1 LSTFGRM
8 PPATRSESS
17 WSCGAGS
24 TCAMVNSP
32 FRPPPGRQ
40 NLVKWWKH
48 SKAVSRAPNDATS
61 ERFTA
66 R

>member
-24 TCAMVNSP
+24 TCAMAIPLSAP
-32 FRPPPGRQ
+32 HP
-40 NLVKWWKH
+40 
-48 SKAVSRAPNDATS
+48 AVRTW
-61 ERFTA
+61 
-66 R
+66 